1 MKVCISGSLRFEEN
15 IKKVGEALAAN
26 GVECLLPTMG
36 LAQETITPQIV
47 SNLVFEHFEKINAA
61 DIVLVVNPGG
71 YFGNSVKTEIGYA
84 KGAGKKVIFLAAT
97 GQPELDCLADQI
109 IPEND
114 LGNIGTILAQNNQE
128 I

>member
-15 IKKVGEALAAN
+15 IKKVGEALVAG
-26 GVECLLPTMG
+26 GVECFLPTMG
-36 LAQETITPQIV
+36 IAQETITPEMV
-47 SNLVFEHFEKINAA
+47 SGLVFEHFKKINAS

-84 KGAGKKVIFLAAT
+84 KGVGKKVVFLAAT
-97 GQPELDCLADQI
+97 GQPELDCLADRI

-114 LGNIGTILAQNNQE
+114 LGNISAILL
-128 I
+128 